1 MDLSRTI
8 LVDYAFQHIN
18 PSFLSFA
25 REYSQFILT
34 SRIFGVKSWTFNN
47 IRAKVPTNVQK
58 RYHGLKMIIADN
70 KTNVLQLSWR
80 YLKANF
86 IKCISEIGL
95 YLFQNLISFTEEIR
109 TLDMA
114 HVWGWVGKYN
124 ILKKFFIGGFTLKIK
139 ISCLWLKTF
148 WSWNKMVVFI

>member
-47 IRAKVPTNVQK
+47 IRTKVPTNVQK

-70 KTNVLQLSWR
+70 KTIVLQLSWR

-95 YLFQNLISFTEEIR
+95 YLLQNLISFTEEIR

-114 HVWGWVGKYN
+114 HVWGWVGRYN
-124 ILKKFFIGGFTLKIK
+124 ILKKFFYWGLHFKDKDILSLIK
-139 ISCLWLKTF
+139 NFLIMK
-148 WSWNKMVVFI
+148 

>member
-95 YLFQNLISFTEEIR
+95 YLFQNLIFLRKKLGHTYIKSRLVSNTDVIIS
-109 TLDMA
+109 
-114 HVWGWVGKYN
+114 N
-124 ILKKFFIGGFTLKIK
+124 IHNFLLNLAF
-139 ISCLWLKTF
+139 SP
-148 WSWNKMVVFI
+148 